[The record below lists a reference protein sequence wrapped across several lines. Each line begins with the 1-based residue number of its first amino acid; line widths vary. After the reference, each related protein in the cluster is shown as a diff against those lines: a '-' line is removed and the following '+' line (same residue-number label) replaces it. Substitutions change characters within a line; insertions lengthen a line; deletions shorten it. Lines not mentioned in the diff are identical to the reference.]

1 MRNNKQINQKEPEM
15 ETTYLNNNTI
25 ELELNDF
32 FESGSFYNK
41 VENEDA
47 FEEVGLVDVDEEA
60 LNEDFFELYLE
71 DEEDYYDYA

>member
-1 MRNNKQINQKEPEM
+1 
-15 ETTYLNNNTI
+15 
-25 ELELNDF
+25 
-32 FESGSFYNK
+32 FYNK

>member
-1 MRNNKQINQKEPEM
+1 MRNNNERNQKEPEM
-15 ETTYLNNNTI
+15 ETTYINNNTI

-32 FESGSFYNK
+32 FETGSFYNK

-47 FEEVGLVDVDEEA
+47 FEDVGLVDVDEEA

>member
-1 MRNNKQINQKEPEM
+1 M
-15 ETTYLNNNTI
+15 ETTFINNNII

-32 FESGSFYNK
+32 FETGSFYNK

-47 FEEVGLVDVDEEA
+47 FEDVGLVDVDEEA